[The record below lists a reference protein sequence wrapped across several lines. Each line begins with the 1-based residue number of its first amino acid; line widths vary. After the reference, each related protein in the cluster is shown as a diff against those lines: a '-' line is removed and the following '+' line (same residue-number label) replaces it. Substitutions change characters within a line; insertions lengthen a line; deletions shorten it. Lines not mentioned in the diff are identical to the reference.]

1 MDHVTSPLQADY
13 LVYGDWVVVS
23 PEQIIDKGA
32 VVIANGSILEVGSSD
47 DLIKK
52 YPSVLRYGGA
62 GRLVLPGFINTHT
75 HLFQTFLKGLGQGLQ
90 LRPWIQQVTTPAAL
104 VMTERDAYLSAMVGL
119 IEAVHS
125 GVTTVFEYS
134 YAWQDPKLHQA
145 VLQAFVDIGLRG
157 WLGLGL
163 NDAGREFGVHPAF
176 IQPLAEC
183 LNKADRF
190 YNQIQ
195 GEGKARI
202 NLALTPSSLRGLS
215 KDGLRRLSDFTRT
228 HHLILSLHINETGFD
243 NEITSTR
250 DGMQAIPWLAEMD
263 VLGPELLAVHCVQMD
278 QQDIRLLAE
287 ADVKVSHNPVSNMY
301 LGAGIAPVVA
311 MRKAG
316 ITIGLGSDGA
326 ASNNSQD
333 MIEAMKVAA
342 LGQRAIQGSPAI
354 FTAAE
359 AFGMATVGGAK
370 ALGQQDLGQLAPGYQ
385 ADLTVWRMDS
395 PKTVPV
401 HNPLASVV
409 FSGGQQNVETVIVG
423 GQVLMEQGRLTNL
436 DEAGLLAEAQRA
448 ASSLVARANIKA

>member
-1 MDHVTSPLQADY
+1 
-13 LVYGDWVVVS
+13 
-23 PEQIIDKGA
+23 
-32 VVIANGSILEVGSSD
+32 
-47 DLIKK
+47 
-52 YPSVLRYGGA
+52 
-62 GRLVLPGFINTHT
+62 
-75 HLFQTFLKGLGQGLQ
+75 
-90 LRPWIQQVTTPAAL
+90 
-104 VMTERDAYLSAMVGL
+104 
-119 IEAVHS
+119 
-125 GVTTVFEYS
+125 
-134 YAWQDPKLHQA
+134 
-145 VLQAFVDIGLRG
+145 
-157 WLGLGL
+157 
-163 NDAGREFGVHPAF
+163 
-176 IQPLAEC
+176 
-183 LNKADRF
+183 
-190 YNQIQ
+190 
-195 GEGKARI
+195 
-202 NLALTPSSLRGLS
+202 
-215 KDGLRRLSDFTRT
+215 
-228 HHLILSLHINETGFD
+228 
-243 NEITSTR
+243 
-250 DGMQAIPWLAEMD
+250 
-263 VLGPELLAVHCVQMD
+263 
-278 QQDIRLLAE
+278 
-287 ADVKVSHNPVSNMY
+287 
-301 LGAGIAPVVA
+301 

-359 AFGMATVGGAK
+359 AFGMATVEGAK